1 MVAPRGRA
9 GLPLLLFLL
18 LLPDG
23 LEAQGR
29 EWAPADRAVIGELGR
44 INALASSRDRVY
56 VVSPAGIL
64 EFDPQSRRWNG
75 PWQPPGDG
83 LLAGVTG
90 ALADPLDGSLWMVLP
105 SGWIR
110 FDPGIQS
117 WEDGTVP
124 GRVTDAALD
133 ALLPAS
139 GLFLRTS
146 GGWYVAQRGGFATSS
161 AAPQRPVRIT
171 TAEQVLR
178 TVPAIQASAA
188 ALRVEGRL
196 RDVRLTAAA
205 RADGFL
211 GLGWFL
217 GTDGVGLL
225 YYADGAGL
233 PERFPLGLPAA
244 RVEALFPGNGGVWA
258 VTPRTARADPAL
270 TFVASDL
277 GQFRSFQGPTARGLP
292 FTEARRMVGR
302 GSELWL
308 ATGNGLVRINPRDED
323 ARVFDEARGLP
334 DARVLDLAQ
343 RRGRIAVGTLHGV
356 ARWDDSTGLRTLA
369 PEFTGAAAAVE
380 LSGDTVWVGT
390 DRGLFAAL
398 PEQPDLLQP
407 EALQDGLSLQAP
419 VVDLA
424 WRSDTLVALTRDRL
438 LWRDPG
444 TGRYSAG
451 PLLGAG
457 LGQLHTVVNGAGGLY
472 VAGERG
478 VGFAT
483 LATPLRRALA
493 TPGDLPGR
501 VYDLAV
507 DDDYLWVAT
516 EAGLV
521 RFRRDLVGR

>member
-1 MVAPRGRA
+1 MVTARWVVRA
-9 GLPLLLFLL
+9 LPVLLAVTALR
-18 LLPDG
+18 
-23 LEAQGR
+23 AQGR
-29 EWAPADRAVIGELGR
+29 EWSPSDRAVIGELGR
-44 INALASSRDRVY
+44 INALAATRDRVY

-64 EFDPQSRRWNG
+64 EFDPQSRRWQG
-75 PWQPPGDG
+75 PWQPPDEG
-83 LLAGVTG
+83 LLSGVTG
-90 ALADPLDGSLWMVLP
+90 ALADPLDGSLWLVLA

-110 FDPGIQS
+110 FDPGIQG
-117 WEDGTVP
+117 WETGTIP

-139 GLFLRTS
+139 GLFLRAA
-146 GGWYVAQRGGFATSS
+146 GGWYVAQRGGFATAS
-161 AAPQRPVRIT
+161 AAPQRPVRIVS
-171 TAEQVLR
+171 AEQVIR
-178 TVPAIQASAA
+178 SVPAIQASSA

-196 RDVRLTAAA
+196 REVRLTAAA

-244 RVEALFPGNGGVWA
+244 RVEALFPGNGGVWV
-258 VTPRTARADPAL
+258 VTPRTPRADPAL
-270 TFVASDL
+270 TFVAGDL
-277 GQFRSFQGPTARGLP
+277 GLFRSFQGPVASGLP
-292 FTEARRMVGR
+292 FTGARRMVGR

-308 ATGNGLVRINPRDED
+308 ATDNGLLRINPRDED
-323 ARVFDEARGLP
+323 LRIFDEGRGLP

-356 ARWDDSTGLRTLA
+356 AWWDDSTGLRQLA
-369 PEFTGAAAAVE
+369 PEFRGTAAAVE

-398 PEQPDLLQP
+398 PDAPDLLQP
-407 EALQDGLSLQAP
+407 TALQEGLSLQAP

-424 WRSDTLVALTRDRL
+424 WRGDTLVALTADRL

-444 TGRYSAG
+444 SGRYTAG

-457 LGQLHTVVNGAGGLY
+457 LGRLHTVVNGSGGLY

-478 VGFAT
+478 VGYAT
-483 LATPLRRALA
+483 LAAPFRRTIG
-493 TPGDLPGR
+493 TPGELPGR
-501 VYDLAV
+501 VLDLAV
-507 DDDYLWVAT
+507 DDDYLWVGT

>member
-1 MVAPRGRA
+1 
-9 GLPLLLFLL
+9 
-18 LLPDG
+18 
-23 LEAQGR
+23 
-29 EWAPADRAVIGELGR
+29 
-44 INALASSRDRVY
+44 
-56 VVSPAGIL
+56 
-64 EFDPQSRRWNG
+64 
-75 PWQPPGDG
+75 
-83 LLAGVTG
+83 
-90 ALADPLDGSLWMVLP
+90 
-105 SGWIR
+105 
-110 FDPGIQS
+110 
-117 WEDGTVP
+117 
-124 GRVTDAALD
+124 
-133 ALLPAS
+133 
-139 GLFLRTS
+139 
-146 GGWYVAQRGGFATSS
+146 
-161 AAPQRPVRIT
+161 
-171 TAEQVLR
+171 
-178 TVPAIQASAA
+178 
-188 ALRVEGRL
+188 
-196 RDVRLTAAA
+196 
-205 RADGFL
+205 
-211 GLGWFL
+211 
-217 GTDGVGLL
+217 
-225 YYADGAGL
+225 
-233 PERFPLGLPAA
+233 
-244 RVEALFPGNGGVWA
+244 
-258 VTPRTARADPAL
+258 
-270 TFVASDL
+270 
-277 GQFRSFQGPTARGLP
+277 
-292 FTEARRMVGR
+292 MVGR

-478 VGFAT
+478 VGYAT
-483 LATPLRRALA
+483 LVTPLRRALG